1 MQVHFHFQT
10 QTTLR
15 HRKLLKAFISNMFN
29 IEKTKAE
36 RLSIIFCSDA
46 YLLEINKQY
55 LQHNYF
61 TDIITFNLS
70 PLDAPIE
77 GEIYISVDTV
87 HVNAAEYNVTK
98 EEELHR
104 VIFHGVLHLCGY
116 GDSSLKE
123 KKLMRQ
129 KEDEYIKRYF
139 KTY

>member
-1 MQVHFHFQT
+1 MQVHFHFQK
-10 QTTLR
+10 QNTLK

-87 HVNAAEYNVTK
+87 HVNAAEYNVTM

-104 VIFHGVLHLCGY
+104 VVFHGVLHLCGY

-139 KTY
+139 KTQ

>member
-10 QTTLR
+10 QTILK
-15 HRKLLKAFISNMFN
+15 HRKLLKVFINDMFN

-61 TDIITFNLS
+61 TDIITFTLS
-70 PLDAPIE
+70 TLNAPIE

-87 HVNAAEYNVTK
+87 QVNATEYNVTK

-104 VIFHGVLHLCGY
+104 VVFHGVLHLCGY
-116 GDSSLKE
+116 GDSSLKK

>member
-10 QTTLR
+10 QTILK
-15 HRKLLKAFISNMFN
+15 HRKLLKVFISDMFN

-77 GEIYISVDTV
+77 GEIYSSVDTV
-87 HVNAAEYNVTK
+87 HINAAEYNVTR

-104 VIFHGVLHLCGY
+104 VVFHGVLHLCGY
-116 GDSSLKE
+116 GDSSLAE

-129 KEDEYIKRYF
+129 KEDKYIKRYF
-139 KTY
+139 KTQ

>member
-10 QTTLR
+10 QTTLK

-29 IEKTKAE
+29 IEKANAE

-46 YLLEINKQY
+46 YLLIINKRY

-87 HVNAAEYNVTK
+87 HVNSAEYNVTK

-104 VIFHGVLHLCGY
+104 VVFHGVLHLCGY
-116 GDSSLKE
+116 GDSSLAE

-129 KEDEYIKRYF
+129 KEDKYIKRYF
-139 KTY
+139 KTQ

>member
-10 QTTLR
+10 QTTLK

-70 PLDAPIE
+70 PLDSPIE

-87 HVNAAEYNVTK
+87 RVNAMEYDVTK
-98 EEELHR
+98 KEELHR

-116 GDSSLKE
+116 GDTSLAE

-129 KEDEYIKRYF
+129 KEDKFIKRYF
-139 KTY
+139 KTH

>member
-1 MQVHFHFQT
+1 MQVHFHFQS
-10 QTTLR
+10 QTILK
-15 HRKLLKAFISNMFN
+15 HRRLLKAFIDDIFN
-29 IEKTKAE
+29 IEKATAE
-36 RLSIIFCSDA
+36 SLSIIFCSDA

-77 GEIYISVDTV
+77 GEIYISIDTV
-87 HVNAAEYNVTK
+87 RVNAMEYHVTK

-104 VIFHGVLHLCGY
+104 VVFHGVLHLCGF

-129 KEDEYIKRYF
+129 KEDDYIKRYF

>member
-10 QTTLR
+10 QTILK
-15 HRKLLKAFISNMFN
+15 HRKLLKVFINDMFN

-36 RLSIIFCSDA
+36 RLSIILCSDA

-87 HVNAAEYNVTK
+87 LVNAMEYNVTK

-104 VIFHGVLHLCGY
+104 VVFHGVLHLCGY
-116 GDSSLKE
+116 GDTFLKE

-139 KTY
+139 KT